1 MKSTRREKRNEKPA
15 EQKSSSGKYEE
26 GLPLVNKKQIL
37 GFFLFLF
44 GFLIILSIISY
55 SDVDQS
61 KLEGFNVKEIFKKE
75 NQSSNFNTA
84 ISAGLSIRL
93 IHCFYFYGGLAFGKQ
108 NETKFGGDVGAIY
121 YAAHKWGRMGLQ
133 AGYNTL
139 FKMPVI
145 GFRFGVGVH

>member
-1 MKSTRREKRNEKPA
+1 MKNKRRERRSDKPA
-15 EQKSSSGKYEE
+15 DTKSSSRKYEE

-55 SDVDQS
+55 SDIDQS

-84 ISAGLSIRL
+84 NWLGIVGVVISGILVR
-93 IHCFYFYGGLAFGKQ
+93 GGF
-108 NETKFGGDVGAIY
+108 
-121 YAAHKWGRMGLQ
+121 GLQ
-133 AGYNTL
+133 PDFEDQLGGWL
-139 FKMPVI
+139 CGRDLWI
-145 GFRFGVGVH
+145 G